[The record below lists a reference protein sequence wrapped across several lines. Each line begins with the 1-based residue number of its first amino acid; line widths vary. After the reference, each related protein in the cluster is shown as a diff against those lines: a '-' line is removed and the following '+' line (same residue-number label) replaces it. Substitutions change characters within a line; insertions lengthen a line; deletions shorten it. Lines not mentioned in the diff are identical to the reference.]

1 MGCRGSRSS
10 TVTQSL
16 VISRFRGRNHDG
28 DTRRGHNIYYVYLYF
43 TYECRD
49 ALSHFVH
56 LLLTF
61 KTITKLI
68 LEHNDKKNLK

>member
-1 MGCRGSRSS
+1 MGCRGSHSS

-16 VISRFRGRNHDG
+16 VISRLSGAVRNHDG
-28 DTRRGHNIYYVYLYF
+28 DARRGHNIYF
-43 TYECRD
+43 TYECHD
-49 ALSHFVH
+49 TLSHFVN